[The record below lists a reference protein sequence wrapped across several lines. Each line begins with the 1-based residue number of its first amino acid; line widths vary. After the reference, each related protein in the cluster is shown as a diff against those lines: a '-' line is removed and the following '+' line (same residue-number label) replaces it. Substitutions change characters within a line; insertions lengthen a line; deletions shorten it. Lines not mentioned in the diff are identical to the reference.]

1 MIPIRARRTTKLTR
15 ARVKL
20 ELTRAARPATV
31 VVAGILLA
39 LGIVSYIGTQV
50 SETLLATTYQV
61 KFAVEDVSGVR
72 DGMNDLRIKGV
83 RAGTITK
90 VEMDGTQP
98 VITAEVDEAY
108 GEIYRNARA
117 RLRPNTPLQD
127 MYLDVVDRGTPK
139 AGRAGDDDEPLPA
152 DQTDLP
158 VPVADVLNTFQPAV
172 RSRLQS
178 LLDEFG
184 NGLADRG
191 RSLGTA
197 FVQLTPLLRAA
208 DRVAVQLAR
217 RRPMVKR
224 LIGNTAVLTRSLN
237 ERDRELRKLVRGGA
251 RALGTL
257 QAGRGD
263 LDSTL
268 RELPDTLS
276 ALDSSFAAVRGITG
290 DVDRALVALRPVVER
305 VEPGLRDV
313 RALNSTAAPA
323 VRALQTPIR
332 RLVPLSDALRP
343 LSASLS
349 AAIAALRPQMD
360 TVAKVTRDLAS
371 CKKGVQGFFQWDASM
386 VKYGD
391 ARGPAPRGNLA
402 TGSPAHLRPI
412 QACTPGQAIG
422 GRPAKESD
430 GR

>member
-1 MIPIRARRTTKLTR
+1 MTLIRARRTTHLTR

-20 ELTRAARPATV
+20 ELTRAARPAV
-31 VVAGILLA
+31 VVAAGIAIA
-39 LGIVSYIGTQV
+39 LGVVGYIGAQV
-50 SETLLATTYQV
+50 SDTLLASTYQV
-61 KFAVEDVSGVR
+61 KFAVEDVTGVR
-72 DGMNDLRIKGV
+72 AGMNDLRIKGV

-90 VEMDGTQP
+90 VEMNRAQP

-108 GEIYRNARA
+108 GEIYRDARA

-127 MYLDVVDRGTPK
+127 MYLDVVDRGTPRKGK
-139 AGRAGDDDEPLPA
+139 ADPDEPLPA

-172 RSRLQS
+172 RARLQS
-178 LLDEFG
+178 LLDELG
-184 NGLADRG
+184 NGLSDRG

-217 RRPMVKR
+217 RRPMVKQ
-224 LIGNTAVLTRSLN
+224 IVANTAVLTRALN

-251 RALGTL
+251 RTLGTL
-257 QAGRGD
+257 RAGRDD
-263 LDSTL
+263 LDATL
-268 RELPDTLS
+268 RELPVTLS
-276 ALDSSFAAVRGITG
+276 ALDSSFTAVRGVTG
-290 DVDRALVALRPVVER
+290 DVDRALVALRPVVGR
-305 VEPGLRDV
+305 VEPALQDI
-313 RALNSTAAPA
+313 RALNTTAAPA

-332 RLVPLSDALRP
+332 RLVPLSEVLRP

-360 TVAKVTRDLAS
+360 TVAKVTRGLAG
-371 CKKGVQGFFQWDASM
+371 CRKGVQGFFQWDASM

-412 QACTPGQAIG
+412 QACTPGVAIG
-422 GRPAKESD
+422 GRPARESD
-430 GR
+430 AR